1 MERFTVVW
9 QSCRGFLDRERLE
22 ELMKMKGTFSLL
34 AVFLAAAIAGP
45 ALAGGGN
52 NAPSGPHYNLNIIG
66 VSNPKTQPLTGGDR
80 HTIFVALG
88 KNESVPSNIY
98 LTPGP
103 FAVCDGNA
111 FDAAYDCSGNQIAG
125 NASGAV
131 FQLPCDTNVPTD
143 TGCNGGT
150 AMANYTVWARA
161 LGTPNGTATITTCAT
176 APDLTFVCSSGN
188 KVLARSKGHQT
199 FTNVTKV
206 LTTMQNVCF
215 LQNGTTVC
223 ESVSLFAAGFQ
234 DFLWQYDNNGLK
246 LAQVRFYLVQ

>member
-1 MERFTVVW
+1 MN
-9 QSCRGFLDRERLE
+9 RL
-22 ELMKMKGTFSLL
+22 T
-34 AVFLAAAIAGP
+34 
-45 ALAGGGN
+45 LAGFSFIAVLLIVAIISPAPAGAGN
-52 NAPSGPHYNLNIIG
+52 GAPNGPHYNLNIIG
-66 VSNPKTQPLTGGDR
+66 VSNPKTQPLTNSDR

-88 KNESVPSNIY
+88 KDVSVTSNIY

-111 FDAAYDCSGNQIAG
+111 FDAAYDCSGSQIA
-125 NASGAV
+125 SHGAV

-150 AMANYTVWARA
+150 AMADYTVWARA

-176 APDLTFVCSSGN
+176 APDGTFVCSSEN
-188 KVLARSKGHQT
+188 KVLARSKGKQL
-199 FTNVTKV
+199 FTNVTKA

-215 LQNGTTVC
+215 NTVDAAGIVVQFC
-223 ESVSLFAAGFQ
+223 ESVSLFAAGFH

-246 LAQVRFYLVQ
+246 LAQVRFYLNQ

>member
-1 MERFTVVW
+1 MTRKITASFVAV
-9 QSCRGFLDRERLE
+9 S
-22 ELMKMKGTFSLL
+22 L
-34 AVFLAAAIAGP
+34 AVAIAGP

-66 VSNPKTQPLTGGDR
+66 VSNPKTEPLTGSDR

-88 KNESVPSNIY
+88 KNAAVTSNIY

-111 FDAAYDCSGNQIAG
+111 FDAAFDCSGTQIAG
-125 NASGAV
+125 NAAGAV

-150 AMANYTVWARA
+150 ATANYTVWARA
-161 LGTPNGTATITTCAT
+161 LGTPNGTATVTTCAT
-176 APDLTFVCSSGN
+176 APDGTFVCSSGN
-188 KVLARSKGHQT
+188 KVLTRTKGHQT

-206 LTTMQNVCF
+206 LTTMQDVCF
-215 LQNGTTVC
+215 LQNGVTVC
-223 ESVSLFAAGFQ
+223 QSVSLFADGFQ
-234 DFLWQYDNNGLK
+234 DFLWQYDNHGLK
-246 LAQVRFYLVQ
+246 LAQIRFYLVQ